1 MAKLVSCGIKD
12 EFDKIEQQV
21 EQLGEL
27 VYKTGGTA
35 TIKWDCYQDFVGIL
49 LINGY
54 TVNIKM
60 AEAET
65 YAIEYWKED

>member
-1 MAKLVSCGIKD
+1 MKDFGKYGTVNIKL
-12 EFDKIEQQV
+12 
-21 EQLGEL
+21 
-27 VYKTGGTA
+27 
-35 TIKWDCYQDFVGIL
+35 DCYQDFVGIL

-54 TVNIKM
+54 TVSIKM